1 MRPCAT
7 VDEAMAVP
15 FAVATILV
23 AATPQ
28 GMVLPLAVP
37 VALLRHLQVDM
48 PILATLAVT
57 CLPRIARCTPHPTS
71 CTRIITI

>member
-7 VDEAMAVP
+7 VDVALAVP
-15 FAVATILV
+15 FVVATTLV

-37 VALLRHLQVDM
+37 MA
-48 PILATLAVT
+48 
-57 CLPRIARCTPHPTS
+57 
-71 CTRIITI
+71 